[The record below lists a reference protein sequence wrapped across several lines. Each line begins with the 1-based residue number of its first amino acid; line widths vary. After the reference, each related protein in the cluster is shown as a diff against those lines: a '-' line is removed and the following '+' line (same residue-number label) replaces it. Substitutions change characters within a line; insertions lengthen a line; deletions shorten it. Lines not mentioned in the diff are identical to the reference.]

1 MLKKSYKFQI
11 VFCPDFNKLRRI
23 FIACELYLLLL
34 KKKQYKSHFFTIL
47 FIILNLSSS
56 NSLSSIL
63 KSPRFRI
70 SKKFLSNLTFGYFSS
85 FKNLKD
91 PEFQYF
97 HESYLLLLLTLINN
111 NINSI
116 TKIVTSF
123 FKKNISAMIDD
134 SRSQ

>member
-1 MLKKSYKFQI
+1 M
-11 VFCPDFNKLRRI
+11 
-23 FIACELYLLLL
+23 
-34 KKKQYKSHFFTIL
+34 L
-47 FIILNLSSS
+47 FIILNLSCS

-63 KSPRFRI
+63 KNPRFPI
-70 SKKFLSNLTFGYFSS
+70 SKKFLSNLIFGYFFS

-111 NINSI
+111 NTNSI

-123 FKKNISAMIDD
+123 LKKNTNAI